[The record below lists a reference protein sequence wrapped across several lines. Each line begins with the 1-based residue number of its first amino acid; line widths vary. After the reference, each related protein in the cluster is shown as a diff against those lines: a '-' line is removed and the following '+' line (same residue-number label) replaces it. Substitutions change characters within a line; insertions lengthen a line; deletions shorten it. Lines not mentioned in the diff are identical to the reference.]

1 MDGLAASGVT
11 WSWVLSAAAFALAMS
26 ATPGP
31 NNAMVAASG
40 ATWGLRR
47 TWGHIFGIAVGFP
60 AMIVAVALGAGS
72 LLERNPEIH
81 EWLKWIGAAYMV
93 WLAWHIA
100 SAVPSTEASD
110 SGAAARTRGRPL
122 RFYEAALFQWINPK
136 AWIICAGAL
145 ATYTQASSED
155 LLLQVALLAVIFF
168 LVCVPSVVLWTLIGE
183 GVARLFRTA
192 RAIRLFNWA
201 MAVLLVASLV
211 PVLV

>member
-1 MDGLAASGVT
+1 MNAGTAIDWT
-11 WSWVLSAAAFALAMS
+11 WVLSAAAYSLAMS

-47 TWGHIFGIAVGFP
+47 TWWHIFGIALGFP
-60 AMIVAVALGAGS
+60 VMIVCVALGAGG

-81 EWLKWIGAAYMV
+81 VWLKWIGAVYML

-100 SAVPSTEASD
+100 TAVPKTETD
-110 SGAAARTRGRPL
+110 TTGARQRGRPL
-122 RFYEAALFQWINPK
+122 RFHEAALFQWVNPK
-136 AWIICAGAL
+136 AWIITSGAL
-145 ATYTQASSED
+145 ATYTNAHSD
-155 LLLQVALLAVIFF
+155 ALLLQVLLLALIFF
-168 LVCVPSVVLWTLIGE
+168 LMCVPSVVLWTLIGE
-183 GVARLFRTA
+183 GVARLFRTD

-211 PVLV
+211 PVLI

>member
-1 MDGLAASGVT
+1 MHSVD
-11 WSWVLSAAAFALAMS
+11 WSWALSVAAFALAMS

-47 TWGHIFGIAVGFP
+47 TWWHIFGISIGFP
-60 AMIVAVALGAGS
+60 VMIVCVALGAGAF
-72 LLERNPEIH
+72 LERHPEIH
-81 EWLKWIGAAYMV
+81 EWLKWVGAAYML

-100 SAVPSTEASD
+100 SAVPSTEAETG
-110 SGAAARTRGRPL
+110 GARRRGRPL
-122 RFYEAALFQWINPK
+122 RFHEAALFQWINPK
-136 AWIICAGAL
+136 AWIITAGAL
-145 ATYTQASSED
+145 ATYTQAQSEA
-155 LLLQVALLAVIFF
+155 LLTQVALLALIFF
-168 LVCVPSVVLWTLIGE
+168 LMCVPSVTLWTLIGA

-211 PVLV
+211 PVFL